1 MGNELPPGMWRK
13 AIKPHAKTKC
23 ILMRYSTIHD
33 KQDVKNKNN
42 DIEDGGNLF
51 NNFKLCYIYLFY
63 SFVDLDYELFSQ
75 ESRKR
80 KFMPVINHPDIG
92 DEVLK
97 DDVRWKLAKNPGIN
111 TWTAVAK
118 TWSQYD
124 NAMDAKCM
132 FL

>member
-1 MGNELPPGMWRK
+1 MLK
-13 AIKPHAKTKC
+13 IF
-23 ILMRYSTIHD
+23 I
-33 KQDVKNKNN
+33 
-42 DIEDGGNLF
+42 
-51 NNFKLCYIYLFY
+51 
-63 SFVDLDYELFSQ
+63 DYELFSQ

-80 KFMPVINHPDIG
+80 KFIPVINHPDIG

-132 FL
+132 SIFLYILKVSNKFCWQYIYI

>member
-1 MGNELPPGMWRK
+1 MLK
-13 AIKPHAKTKC
+13 IF
-23 ILMRYSTIHD
+23 I
-33 KQDVKNKNN
+33 
-42 DIEDGGNLF
+42 
-51 NNFKLCYIYLFY
+51 
-63 SFVDLDYELFSQ
+63 DYELFSQ

-80 KFMPVINHPDIG
+80 KFIPVINHPDIG

-132 FL
+132 SIFFILKVSNKFCWQYIYIIKV

>member
-1 MGNELPPGMWRK
+1 M
-13 AIKPHAKTKC
+13 
-23 ILMRYSTIHD
+23 
-33 KQDVKNKNN
+33 
-42 DIEDGGNLF
+42 
-51 NNFKLCYIYLFY
+51 
-63 SFVDLDYELFSQ
+63 FSQ

-80 KFMPVINHPDIG
+80 KFIPVINHPDIG
-92 DEVLK
+92 DEMLK

-132 FL
+132 SIYYCIY

>member
-1 MGNELPPGMWRK
+1 MQFK
-13 AIKPHAKTKC
+13 V
-23 ILMRYSTIHD
+23 ILFTFYTN
-33 KQDVKNKNN
+33 QNY
-42 DIEDGGNLF
+42 
-51 NNFKLCYIYLFY
+51 KLTE
-63 SFVDLDYELFSQ
+63 YELFSQ

-80 KFMPVINHPDIG
+80 KFVPVLNHPDIG

-97 DDVRWKLAKNPGIN
+97 DDVRWKLAKNPGLT

-132 FL
+132 FY